1 MLSTPTPFFSQ
12 ASGLGPLGLSWVTC
26 PRPATQESL
35 CWVPEQ
41 AVFLCENRIGA
52 GLTRVAE
59 VQVVTIRTAE
69 TQLYVSRTAIGRKVY
84 PVSVLQINH
93 LKLCELG
100 VAPHTSP

>member
-1 MLSTPTPFFSQ
+1 MGS
-12 ASGLGPLGLSWVTC
+12 AGYTC

-52 GLTRVAE
+52 GLTRVTE
-59 VQVVTIRTAE
+59 VQVVTMTAE

-100 VAPHTSP
+100 VAPHTSS

>member
-1 MLSTPTPFFSQ
+1 M
-12 ASGLGPLGLSWVTC
+12 
-26 PRPATQESL
+26 
-35 CWVPEQ
+35 
-41 AVFLCENRIGA
+41 
-52 GLTRVAE
+52 AE
-59 VQVVTIRTAE
+59 VQVVTMRTAE